1 MATKNKNNNGS
12 KIEIKKRLGGKKVSE
27 VELEIKLPLSRR
39 KRTTTKRTSSKR
51 TTRRMKRK

>member
-1 MATKNKNNNGS
+1 MASNNGK

-27 VELEIKLPLSRR
+27 VELEIKLPLPRR

-51 TTRRMKRK
+51 TTKRMKRR